1 MKVTRI
7 FSALLFVFAFA
18 GCKSAAT
25 DGQIN
30 RMCER
35 KLEVSGTLRGTSY
48 EDESKR
54 ISKEY
59 QKKEADLRAEMNR
72 DLKGMDDVLSV
83 RLKDIEAEA
92 GADKDKKI
100 AAAQKDIDKKKK
112 AIVDQFEPLIAKLQP
127 QKAYALKDAKE
138 YTDKRATAAQKAKD
152 KCLQE
157 AKDSNISEKTAL
169 CRIQSDSPD
178 KYNDCP

>member
-1 MKVTRI
+1 MKITRI
-7 FSALLFVFAFA
+7 LSALLPVFAFW

-35 KLEVSGTLRGTSY
+35 KLEISGVLRGTSY

-54 ISKEY
+54 ISREY
-59 QKKEADLRAEMNR
+59 QKKEDDLKAEMNR

-83 RLKDIEAEA
+83 RLKDIEAEG
-92 GADKDKKI
+92 GADKDAKI
-100 AAAQKDIDKKKK
+100 AAAKENIDKKKK
-112 AIVDQFEPLIAKLQP
+112 AIVDQFEPLIAKLHP

-138 YTDKRATAAQKAKD
+138 YTDKRSTAAHEAKG

-157 AKDSNISEKTAL
+157 AKKGNISEKTAL

-178 KYNDCP
+178 KYNACP